1 MKKTAK
7 KKLPAIQMM
16 GAQSTGS
23 SLKATKKSKKDSS
36 LPAMVSEASER
47 GGTETRRN
55 VAGDIE
61 RTDRFKNIDDGLV
74 PFRNSNAIYG
84 PNKSTVDIRD
94 AVILCQKCYYN
105 FALFRNM
112 IDLMTEFSIDNI
124 RYRKG
129 TKQSR
134 DFFEALYKKLNIWD
148 LQDKFYREYYRSGN
162 VFIYRF
168 DAEVKQSDIRRIAQ
182 SMAAEISFDKSPDK
196 NPTTKAKRSTLIG
209 DPVLDQNQN
218 MGYPTGYPKDSS
230 GGNPLN
236 KDGDA
241 VLEIEPM
248 IIPARY
254 IILNPADINMLGTA
268 NFSYGIYYKV
278 MTEYEVSKLRNLQTE
293 EDIEVFNSLPKF
305 TQDQIRAGVRSVY
318 IPLDTKKVKIVFY
331 KKQDYEP
338 FAVPMGYPVL
348 EDINAKIE
356 MRRIDM
362 AISRTMQQIVLLV
375 TAGTDPEKGGINQK
389 NLDTLKALF
398 TNQSVGRVL
407 IADYTTKADFIVPKI
422 AELLDPRK
430 YEVID
435 RDINI
440 GLNNIFFGSSGEK
453 FANQSKKIDVFIK
466 RLQQA
471 KEAFIQH
478 FLWPEMKRIAKSLG
492 FRSCPEPYY
501 DENQFRDVVSDSKI
515 YAHLVDIGV
524 LTPEQGIIA
533 IQDNE
538 LPEPDDMAESQV
550 EYKKA
555 RDKGLYVPL
564 IGGQKNP
571 DGAAGKGA
579 GAGRPSG
586 SSGVPQGTKKIS
598 PMGSKGSVEEEA
610 PKMEFTM
617 SLLKENMILA
627 QDVEKE
633 ICAFLKK
640 KYKAKKLSEAQAAV
654 AADILTVIV
663 ANEEPKDWKTSIAS
677 YCESPIDQKQE
688 RVNKVLGV
696 AAEHQLDNYVAGLLY
711 SSRKQ

>member
-1 MKKTAK
+1 MKKKIK
-7 KKLPAIQMM
+7 KMPKDQIV
-16 GAQSTGS
+16 GAQPS
-23 SLKATKKSKKDSS
+23 SGLEKKTTKRARSV
-36 LPAMVSEASER
+36 LPAMVAEASER
-47 GGTETRRN
+47 EEGAVRRN
-55 VAGDIE
+55 AAGSIE
-61 RTDRFKNIDDGLV
+61 RTDRFANIDNGLV

-112 IDLMTEFSIDNI
+112 IDLMTEFSIDEI
-124 RYRKG
+124 RYKKG

-134 DFFEALYKKLNIWD
+134 DFFSALFTKINIWD

-168 DAEVKQSDIRRIAQ
+168 DAQVKPNDIRKIAQ
-182 SMAAEISFDKSPDK
+182 SMASDW
-196 NPTTKAKRSTLIG
+196 NPTEPIKKSTLVG
-209 DPVLDQNQN
+209 DPVLDQNKDL
-218 MGYPTGYPKDSS
+218 GHPTGKGPS
-230 GGNPLN
+230 GEGNPLA
-236 KDGDA
+236 KDGPMK
-241 VLEIEPM
+241 LEIEPM
-248 IIPARY
+248 LMPARY

-278 MTEYEVSKLRNLQTE
+278 LTEYEVSKLRNLQTE

-318 IPLDTKKVKIVFY
+318 IPLDTKKVKIIFY

-362 AISRTMQQIVLLV
+362 AITRTMQQIVLLV
-375 TAGTDPEKGGINQK
+375 TAGTEPEKGGINQK
-389 NLDTLKALF
+389 NLETLQALF
-398 TNQSVGRVL
+398 KNQSVGRVL
-407 IADYTTKADFIVPKI
+407 IADYTTKAEFVVPAI
-422 AELLDPRK
+422 ADLLNPEK

-440 GLNNIFFGSSGEK
+440 GLNNIFLGGEK
-453 FANQSKKIDVFIK
+453 FANQQKKVEVFVK

-471 KEAFIQH
+471 KEAFIHH
-478 FLWPEMKRIAKSLG
+478 FLWPEMKRIAQSLN

-515 YAHLVDIGV
+515 YAHLIDIGV
-524 LTPEQGIIA
+524 LTPEQGILA

-538 LPEPDDMAESQV
+538 LPEPEDMAPAQEA
-550 EYKKA
+550 YKKA

-564 IGGQKNP
+564 IGGAKDKGEGP
-571 DGAAGKGA
+571 EGKGA
-579 GAGRPSG
+579 GRPGG
-586 SSGVPQGTKKIS
+586 STGVPQGTKKIS
-598 PMGSKGSVEEEA
+598 PIGTKAS
-610 PKMEFTM
+610 MEF
-617 SLLKENMILA
+617 SLTALRDNMLLS
-627 QDVEKE
+627 QNVEKE
-633 ICAFLKK
+633 VASYLKK
-640 KYKAKKLSEAQAAV
+640 KYKVKKLSDQQQAIASEV
-654 AADILTVIV
+654 LTVIV
-663 ANEEPKDWKTSIAS
+663 ANEEPADWMNSVKT
-677 YCESPIDQKQE
+677 YCENPIDQKQS

-696 AAEHQLDNYVAGLLY
+696 AAEHQVDNCVAGLLY

>member
-1 MKKTAK
+1 MKKTIK
-7 KKLPAIQMM
+7 RKPKTQII
-16 GAQSTGS
+16 GAQVAVLDSGLTS
-23 SLKATKKSKKDSS
+23 KPTKKQGKSVM
-36 LPAMVSEASER
+36 PVMVAQASER
-47 GGTETRRN
+47 ASSDTRRN
-55 VAGDIE
+55 LAGSIE
-61 RTDRFKNIDDGLV
+61 RTDRFANIDNGLV

-112 IDLMTEFSIDNI
+112 IDLMTEFSIDEI
-124 RYRKG
+124 RYKKG

-134 DFFEALYKKLNIWD
+134 DFFHALFTKINIWD
-148 LQDKFYREYYRSGN
+148 LQDKFFREYYRSGN
-162 VFIYRF
+162 VFVYRF
-168 DAEVKQSDIRRIAQ
+168 DAQVKPSDVRKIAQ
-182 SMAAEISFDKSPDK
+182 SMASDW
-196 NPTTKAKRSTLIG
+196 NPTSPAKKSTLVG
-209 DPVLDQNQN
+209 DPVLDQNKQ
-218 MGYPTGYPKDSS
+218 MGYPTGKGPNDD
-230 GGNPLN
+230 GNPLA
-236 KDGDA
+236 KDA
-241 VLEIEPM
+241 PMELEIEPM
-248 IIPARY
+248 MIPARY

-278 MTEYEVSKLRNLQTE
+278 LTEYEVSKLRNLQTE

-318 IPLDTKKVKIVFY
+318 IPLDTKKVKIIFY

-375 TAGTDPEKGGINQK
+375 TAGTEPDKGGINQK
-389 NLDTLKALF
+389 NLETLQALF
-398 TNQSVGRVL
+398 KNQSVGRVL
-407 IADYTTKADFIVPKI
+407 IADYTTKAEFVVPSI
-422 AELLDPRK
+422 ADLLDPKK

-440 GLNNIFFGSSGEK
+440 GLNNIFLGGEK
-453 FANQSKKIDVFIK
+453 FANQQKKVEVFIK

-471 KEAFIQH
+471 KEAFIHH
-478 FLWPEMKRIAKSLG
+478 FLWPEMKRIAQSLN

-524 LTPEQGIIA
+524 LTPEQGILA

-538 LPEPDDMAESQV
+538 LPEPEDMIPSQ
-550 EYKKA
+550 EKYKEA

-564 IGGQKNP
+564 IGGAK
-571 DGAAGKGA
+571 DKGAGPEGKGA
-579 GAGRPSG
+579 GRPDG
-586 SSGVPQGTKKIS
+586 SKGVPQGTKKIS
-598 PMGSKGSVEEEA
+598 PIGTKASVEERPVMQFSITA
-610 PKMEFTM
+610 LRDNF
-617 SLLKENMILA
+617 ILS
-627 QDVEKE
+627 QEVEKD
-633 ICAFLKK
+633 IASYLKK
-640 KYKAKKLSEAQAAV
+640 KHKVKKLSEQQQAV
-654 AADILTVIV
+654 ASEILTVIV
-663 ANEEPKDWKTSIAS
+663 ANEEPSDWKAS
-677 YCESPIDQKQE
+677 VPTYCENPVDQKQS

-696 AAEHQLDNYVAGLLY
+696 AAEHQVDNCVAGLLY
-711 SSRKQ
+711 SSRKT